1 MIEYKHH
8 IITAIHK
15 FAEDI
20 IKENFSSGVM
30 ASKVGVIRPHIY
42 STLRQLDK
50 SGDQNLKNLALSI
63 QKIIDAAKEDGL
75 L

>member
-1 MIEYKHH
+1 MTEYKHH
-8 IITAIHK
+8 IITAIHQ

-30 ASKVGVIRPHIY
+30 ASKVGVIRPDIY
-42 STLRQLDK
+42 STLRKLDK
-50 SGDQNLKNLALSI
+50 SGDQNLENLASSI
-63 QKIIDAAKEDGL
+63 QKIIDAAKQDGL